1 MGKGTKKQKKLL
13 NVKEEIHD
21 AILQRYL
28 RFCLDQHL
36 YTCLEWRKKVFQMNM
51 TPDEKKKFFFCCKFA
66 IKKKIG
72 QGAFGD
78 LFKAINTQNQE

>member
-1 MGKGTKKQKKLL
+1 
-13 NVKEEIHD
+13 
-21 AILQRYL
+21 
-28 RFCLDQHL
+28 
-36 YTCLEWRKKVFQMNM
+36 MNL
-51 TPDEKKKFFFCCKFA
+51 KFNTKFA